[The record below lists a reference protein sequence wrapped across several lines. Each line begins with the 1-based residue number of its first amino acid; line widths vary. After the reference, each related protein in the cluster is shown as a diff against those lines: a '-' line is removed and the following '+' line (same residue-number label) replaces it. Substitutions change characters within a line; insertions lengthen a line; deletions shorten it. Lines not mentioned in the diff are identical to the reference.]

1 MRERRGNPP
10 LAPAHLRGYPE
21 RIDDRFLRRLDRR
34 DEEMV
39 EGLAGQRRDVATCSD
54 GEEDLPASVVGDRAH
69 PRETEA
75 AASSDARELV
85 RTDRGID
92 APKDLA
98 LQQISLFQEE

>member
-10 LAPAHLRGYPE
+10 LAPAHLRGCPE

-75 AASSDARELV
+75 AASPSWGRMLDEAFSN
-85 RTDRGID
+85 GAIGQN
-92 APKDLA
+92 AWWY
-98 LQQISLFQEE
+98 